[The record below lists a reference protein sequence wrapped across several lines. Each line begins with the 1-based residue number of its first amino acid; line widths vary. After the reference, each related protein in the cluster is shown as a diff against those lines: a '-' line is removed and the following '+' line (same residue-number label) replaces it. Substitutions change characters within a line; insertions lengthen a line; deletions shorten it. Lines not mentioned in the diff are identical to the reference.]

1 MGKRENLVQTQTER
15 DSNRI
20 KQNRKIRQDQDKD
33 EDRSFYEKTYDKQ
46 GRIHDSI
53 SCVPMAGAV
62 REVKPPFSEKK

>member
-33 EDRSFYEKTYDKQ
+33 EDRSFYEKT
-46 GRIHDSI
+46 
-53 SCVPMAGAV
+53 
-62 REVKPPFSEKK
+62 